1 MISRFI
7 KATVFLAVLAG
18 LAITVSG
25 VVPVLQVSFAEA
37 GDSSSG
43 PIDMDTD
50 DDGNGIPDDFETAY
64 GELLAELW
72 EIDPTG
78 GDLTD
83 VSETQGYKLMAG
95 FYDRLPVAASTKA
108 VLATTAEIFEKLA
121 ATDTLEK
128 QQELVEKIREEEA
141 RILE

>member
-1 MISRFI
+1 M
-7 KATVFLAVLAG
+7 
-18 LAITVSG
+18 
-25 VVPVLQVSFAEA
+25 
-37 GDSSSG
+37 
-43 PIDMDTD
+43 
-50 DDGNGIPDDFETAY
+50 
-64 GELLAELW
+64 LAELW